1 MELRLFVALC
11 LWARRR
17 LRFVRSEFTR
27 LGTCN
32 GRSFVT
38 KMSSHVHKFN
48 WCIVVADD
56 HGPEWA
62 PTLELGERPS
72 PVQYSRLGGSSTLL
86 QRAMRRAARMAP
98 PSQVMIT
105 ALDEYREY
113 WEPSVWYVRP
123 ENRFVGENRATS
135 SLTAAAA
142 LLSIARLSPSNV
154 VTILPARCYLAQ
166 ELIMRAA
173 LDRALSILPG
183 VREGVVTLGMVD
195 IDEGIDEDDLAVSRA
210 TTGVGFTVLGIA
222 RRPTSWT
229 ARLLVQQGAMIA
241 SGIMIGYAGAFA
253 AHISKHWPGLTQTLA
268 KLTAAAAG
276 SECEVPMDLERGVPR
291 LAMKSLRW
299 NPPMFPQRAI
309 PVMGSGWSGLR
320 SQRAVGRVTTYS
332 SIATTLVNQPPQTAL
347 LAVDNHRK

>member
-1 MELRLFVALC
+1 MAVPLDHASHKERAP
-11 LWARRR
+11 RM
-17 LRFVRSEFTR
+17 
-27 LGTCN
+27 
-32 GRSFVT
+32 
-38 KMSSHVHKFN
+38 KMAPHLLKFN

-62 PTLELGERPS
+62 PTRQLGETPS

-86 QRAMRRAARMAP
+86 QRALRRAAKMAS

-135 SLTAAAA
+135 LLTGAAA
-142 LLSIARLSPSNV
+142 LLSIAQLSPSNV
-154 VTILPARCYLAQ
+154 VTILPARCHVAQ
-166 ELIMRAA
+166 EWILGAA
-173 LDRALSILPG
+173 LERALTILPG

-195 IDEGIDEDDLAVSRA
+195 IDEGVDEDYLAVDRDRVGA
-210 TTGVGFTVLGIA
+210 GFTVLGYA

-229 ARLLVQQGAMIA
+229 ARLLAQQGAMIA
-241 SGIMIGYAGAFA
+241 SGIMVGYAGAFA

-268 KLTAAAAG
+268 RLSATAAAAG

-291 LAMKSLRW
+291 PAMKSLRW

-309 PVMGSGWSGLR
+309 PVVGSGWSGLR
-320 SQRAVGRVTTYS
+320 TPRAVGRLAAYS
-332 SIATTLVNQPPQTAL
+332 SVANTLVNQPFQDPSLVADQG
-347 LAVDNHRK
+347 